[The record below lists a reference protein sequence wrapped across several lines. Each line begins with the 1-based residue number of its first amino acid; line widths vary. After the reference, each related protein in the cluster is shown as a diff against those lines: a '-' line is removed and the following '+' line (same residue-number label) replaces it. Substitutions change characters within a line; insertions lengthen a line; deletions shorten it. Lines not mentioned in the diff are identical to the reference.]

1 MREEHLQELRKF
13 TPPKRHP
20 SAFATPVLALLVAG
34 VVSASAAYASYLH
47 GNLYEVLDNDHRV
60 NDFEYIVSHSTL
72 ESSFQEDNWE
82 YTVVAPTD
90 QAFDKAQ
97 WQSAALMQGVSSAP
111 SVEPEYSNISAY
123 DYVLSTPIYP
133 EDVKFGEHIRTP
145 ALSGNDLVFSRIS
158 DGDDGL
164 RVNGLPVNAV
174 RTADNGVVY
183 LIDDIISVPSAQS
196 EQQLTMREERE

>member
-1 MREEHLQELRKF
+1 MREEHLKELRKF
-13 TPPKRHP
+13 TPPKRHA
-20 SAFATPVLALLVAG
+20 SVFATPFLALAITG
-34 VVSASAAYASYLH
+34 FVSVSAAYASYMQ
-47 GNLYEVLDNDHRV
+47 GNLHDVLDNDHRV

-72 ESSFQEDNWE
+72 ESSFQEDSWE

-97 WQSAALMQGVSSAP
+97 WQSDAMMQGVSSAP
-111 SVEPEYSNISAY
+111 ALTPEYSNISAY

-145 ALSGNDLVFSRIS
+145 ALSGNDLVFSRVS
-158 DGDDGL
+158 EGDDGL
-164 RVNGLPVNAV
+164 RVNGLPVNTV

-183 LIDDIISVPSAQS
+183 LIDDIIQMQPMQS
-196 EQQLTMREERE
+196 EQLTMRESR

>member
-1 MREEHLQELRKF
+1 MREEHLKELRKF
-13 TPPKRHP
+13 TPPKRHA
-20 SAFATPVLALLVAG
+20 SAFATPVLALAITG
-34 VVSASAAYASYLH
+34 FVSVSAAYASYMQ
-47 GNLYEVLDNDHRV
+47 GNLHDVLDNDHRV

-72 ESSFQEDNWE
+72 ESSFQEDSWE

-97 WQSAALMQGVSSAP
+97 WQSDAMMQGVSSAP
-111 SVEPEYSNISAY
+111 ALTPEYSNISAY

-145 ALSGNDLVFSRIS
+145 ALSGNDLVFSRVS
-158 DGDDGL
+158 EGDDGL
-164 RVNGLPVNAV
+164 RVNGLPVNTV

-183 LIDDIISVPSAQS
+183 LIDDIIQMQPMQS
-196 EQQLTMREERE
+196 EQLTMRESR